1 MKTAEST
8 LIFAERAPVAAS
20 ASTTGKRSRR
30 RRRRRGTSMVCRTGT
45 DEVAMP
51 GDDYELMLEDAPDL
65 YGLGRARAAFEAGGP
80 VAAQCALE
88 GNAQAKVLFELDSAY
103 VIRSH
108 GGNVAQAV
116 AAVTDWANLGA
127 AEYEQQAGVE
137 LINEIYVDMREG
149 ETGSSYDG
157 RNAISVLRNFR
168 SKWRTDPELS
178 AKAAS
183 TGVVHL
189 ISGMDLPDDEGVLGI
204 AYVASA
210 CDGAATAIS
219 WVSILDSMVDQCKVA
234 LMMHETGHTL
244 SLRHVNDESAVM
256 NPINTC
262 STNFQSQS
270 RAQIKNYVQ
279 ANAGSFGCSCA
290 ESPPSLLRLRLLLRP
305 PPRGRALTNS

>member
-290 ESPPSLLRLRLLLRP
+290 ESTPVSPPPPPPPPP